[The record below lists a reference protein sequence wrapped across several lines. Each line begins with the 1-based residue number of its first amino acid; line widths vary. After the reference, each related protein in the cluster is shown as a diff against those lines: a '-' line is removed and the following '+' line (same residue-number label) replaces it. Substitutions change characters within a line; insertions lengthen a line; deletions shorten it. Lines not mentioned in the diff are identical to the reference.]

1 MPVARDRPRRTGLLP
16 ERRSGE
22 ESPEA
27 RVLASASRIY
37 DEQHGKRSYAFVAKS
52 PVNTTNVS
60 RVLLPECPKQILIDG
75 RAAATDGCW
84 DETTRTCLIRFENNP
99 DGVSV
104 RITW

>member
-1 MPVARDRPRRTGLLP
+1 M
-16 ERRSGE
+16 
-22 ESPEA
+22 
-27 RVLASASRIY
+27 
-37 DEQHGKRSYAFVAKS
+37 
-52 PVNTTNVS
+52 NTTNVS

-75 RAAATDGCW
+75 RATATDGCW